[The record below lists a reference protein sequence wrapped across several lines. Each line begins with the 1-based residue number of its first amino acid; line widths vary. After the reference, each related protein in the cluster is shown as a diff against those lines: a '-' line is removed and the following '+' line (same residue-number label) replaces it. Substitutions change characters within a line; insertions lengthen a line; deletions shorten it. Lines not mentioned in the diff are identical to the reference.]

1 MPVMSEKGFTLVE
14 ILVAIFASLIV
25 LGAIAATFI
34 IQDKSY
40 DREDQIVD
48 MQENVRA
55 AMQILTSKLRMAGY
69 DPTRSTGAGL
79 VAADS
84 DSIQFTMDLN
94 GDGDTL
100 DTDPDEDITFA
111 LDTTDLQLT
120 MDGQPV
126 AENIPANGLV
136 LTYFDSNDNQLTTPL
151 SAGDL
156 AQVTRITIQLI
167 ARTEKP
173 DPDYPGGYRTRTLT
187 SDVVVP
193 NLALSAATTTATTTV
208 GTTTGG
214 TTTEEGATTSETTTS
229 ETTTSETTTSET
241 TTSATTTAET
251 TTTEPGTTTTTTTE
265 PADSEGPTIVNIV
278 QAPSGGQIMN
288 NREVAVCADIT
299 DPSGLQSAVLWTDRD
314 GALGMTAEGGDMYC
328 GVIPTHNNKFTTYY
342 ILAQDTL
349 GNETQSAS
357 FTYEQGP
364 MY

>member
-1 MPVMSEKGFTLVE
+1 MSEKGFTLVE

-55 AMQILTSKLRMAGY
+55 AMQILTAKLRMTGY
-69 DPTRSTGAGL
+69 DPTGSTGAGL

-94 GDGDTL
+94 GDGDIL
-100 DTDPDEDITFA
+100 DTNPDEDITFA

-156 AQVTRITIQLI
+156 AAVTRITIQLT
-167 ARTEKP
+167 ARTQKP

-193 NLALSAATTTATTTV
+193 NLAISAATTTATTTV
-208 GTTTGG
+208 GTTTEGTTTVG
-214 TTTEEGATTSETTTS
+214 TTTEETTTS

-265 PADSEGPTIVNIV
+265 PVDSEGPTIANIV
-278 QAPSGGQIMN
+278 QSPPGGQIMN
-288 NREVAVCADIT
+288 NRDVAVCADIT
-299 DPSGLQSAVLWTDRD
+299 DVSGLGFALLYTDRD
-314 GALGMTAEGGDMYC
+314 DPITMTAEGGDTYC
-328 GVIPTHNNKFTTYY
+328 GVIPSHNNQFTTYY

-349 GNETQSAS
+349 TNETQSAS

-364 MY
+364 HF